1 MASLSGGRPPQRLA
15 WISKAS
21 ILNSKDPQRDL
32 KSSDLVGT
40 TDESTKYAMEPFP
53 YSLKTNHSKPIPT
66 KFQNQMTSTSN
77 PIQTKI
83 SNETLDT
90 VIKAKFEEHG
100 VINFLDNK
108 YWKDKSVFIG
118 KMNRMT
124 NPDGKEYPCLS
135 DISIVVKLM
144 LESAP
149 EDQTIDF
156 DELVYDAISCWDK
169 YFEDD
174 EDWISEDDNDMKDSL
189 RDEFLEWFI
198 LGQV

>member
-1 MASLSGGRPPQRLA
+1 M
-15 WISKAS
+15 
-21 ILNSKDPQRDL
+21 
-32 KSSDLVGT
+32 T
-40 TDESTKYAMEPFP
+40 T
-53 YSLKTNHSKPIPT
+53 
-66 KFQNQMTSTSN
+66 TSN
-77 PIQTKI
+77 SIQAKI
-83 SNETLDT
+83 SNETLDNA
-90 VIKAKFEEHG
+90 IKAKFAENG
-100 VINFLDNK
+100 VINFLDQK

-124 NPDGKEYPCLS
+124 NPGEQEYPCLS

-174 EDWISEDDNDMKDSL
+174 EEWFSEDDNDMKDSL

>member
-1 MASLSGGRPPQRLA
+1 
-15 WISKAS
+15 
-21 ILNSKDPQRDL
+21 
-32 KSSDLVGT
+32 
-40 TDESTKYAMEPFP
+40 
-53 YSLKTNHSKPIPT
+53 
-66 KFQNQMTSTSN
+66 MTSTSN
-77 PIQTKI
+77 TIQSKI
-83 SNETLDT
+83 SNETLDNA
-90 VIKAKFEEHG
+90 IKAKFAENG
-100 VINFLDNK
+100 VINFLDQK

-124 NPDGKEYPCLS
+124 NPGEQEYPCLS

-174 EDWISEDDNDMKDSL
+174 EEWFSEDDNDMKDSL